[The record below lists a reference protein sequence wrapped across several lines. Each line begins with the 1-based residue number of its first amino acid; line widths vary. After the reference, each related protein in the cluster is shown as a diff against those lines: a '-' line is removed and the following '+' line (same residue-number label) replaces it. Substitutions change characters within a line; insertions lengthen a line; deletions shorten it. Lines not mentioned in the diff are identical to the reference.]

1 MKNYT
6 EHELRLK
13 AEAYCSAAEHCP
25 SEIRTKLA
33 LWGADETTTENILS
47 HLLKERY
54 LDNER
59 FCRFFVRDKYRF
71 NQWGRL
77 KIIQALRMK
86 QLPQDAISNGL
97 DEIDEREYAD
107 ILQHLL
113 KQKAKT
119 VKAATEYERNAK
131 LMRFAAGRGF
141 SADEI
146 MQQFKQTGAN
156 DDITF

>member
-6 EHELRLK
+6 EHELKLK
-13 AEAYCSAAEHCP
+13 AEAYCSASEHCP
-25 SEIRTKLA
+25 SELRTKLK

-47 HLLKERY
+47 HLQKGRY
-54 LDNER
+54 LDDAR

-86 QLPQDAISNGL
+86 QLPQEAISTGL
-97 DEIDEREYAD
+97 EEIDEREYAD
-107 ILQHLL
+107 MLLHLL
-113 KQKAKT
+113 QQKAKT

-146 MQQFKQTGAN
+146 MKQLKRTGT
-156 DDITF
+156 DDETLF

>member
-6 EHELRLK
+6 EHELKLK
-13 AEAYCSAAEHCP
+13 AEAYCSASEHCP
-25 SEIRTKLA
+25 SELRTKLK
-33 LWGADETTTENILS
+33 LWGADETTT
-47 HLLKERY
+47 
-54 LDNER
+54 DDAR

-86 QLPQDAISNGL
+86 QLPQEAISTGL
-97 DEIDEREYAD
+97 EEIDEREYAD
-107 ILQHLL
+107 MLLHLL
-113 KQKAKT
+113 QQKAKT

-146 MQQFKQTGAN
+146 MKQLKRTGT
-156 DDITF
+156 DDETLF